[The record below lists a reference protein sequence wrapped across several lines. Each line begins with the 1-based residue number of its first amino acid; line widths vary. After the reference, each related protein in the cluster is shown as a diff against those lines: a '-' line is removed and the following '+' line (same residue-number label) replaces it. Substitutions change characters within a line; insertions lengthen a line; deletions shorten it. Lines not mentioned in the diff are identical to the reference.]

1 MYRSRRRV
9 LRRLVIPGALA
20 AIIVGAA
27 VGATTSYL
35 TSQSPTGAQHRSHA
49 HAAPKRHARPATQPG
64 STAAAP
70 TAPASTSSSGG
81 DRTASG
87 PVPASGA
94 ADGRLLNDEGYARIQ
109 LGEYAGA
116 IPLLRQAVEEL
127 RGVGPGDPYEAYA
140 NYNLGYALLQ
150 VGDCTGAVPPLDVA
164 NRLESSP
171 LVDIALRRASAC
183 AHQGS

>member
-1 MYRSRRRV
+1 
-9 LRRLVIPGALA
+9 
-20 AIIVGAA
+20 
-27 VGATTSYL
+27 
-35 TSQSPTGAQHRSHA
+35 
-49 HAAPKRHARPATQPG
+49 
-64 STAAAP
+64 
-70 TAPASTSSSGG
+70 
-81 DRTASG
+81 
-87 PVPASGA
+87 VPASGA